1 MMKRMKKMMRVDSEQ
16 EEMMQE
22 AKKWKLYNN
31 NMLRIVEKYGDRC
44 RSQLMTKMMKADK
57 NGQKGIH
64 RINIFEDLIFNNIY
78 IFNTYLSCNI
88 I

>member
-1 MMKRMKKMMRVDSEQ
+1 MMKRMKKMMRVDSEL

-22 AKKWKLYNN
+22 AKKWRLYN
-31 NMLRIVEKYGDRC
+31 NMLRIVEKFGDRN

-64 RINIFEDLIFNNIY
+64 RINIFEDLIF
-78 IFNTYLSCNI
+78 
-88 I
+88 